1 MRYRVMDSL
10 DELSKKI
17 DLFNKERDWD
27 KYHSPV
33 NLAKS
38 ISIEANELLECFQW
52 NDIDYSLDDVK
63 NELAD
68 VINYCIQMATR
79 LNLNIKEIV
88 LDKLAETEKKYPV
101 EKARGTS
108 VKYNKFKEE

>member
-1 MRYRVMDSL
+1 
-10 DELSKKI
+10 
-17 DLFNKERDWD
+17 
-27 KYHSPV
+27 
-33 NLAKS
+33 
-38 ISIEANELLECFQW
+38 
-52 NDIDYSLDDVK
+52 
-63 NELAD
+63 
-68 VINYCIQMATR
+68 MATR